1 MPEEWRS
8 LEPAVRNG
16 LSECRVRRGCE
27 VESMVCVPGSGRGES
42 VGRNFRPS
50 FDRPSFAPERVG
62 RSVNRSVGRSKS
74 LDTILYMYNA
84 PEGCPHGTHT
94 SRTAYTRGTHSR
106 EHTQTHTNKN
116 KHTVQKGSILNM
128 TIRAPDPFLRRKEA
142 RSFGVFRPQK
152 TIFSLA
158 ARRAAGRSVGTGR
171 VGNAQNRPRG
181 SVPSVGLGRRDH
193 TFNFAPPY

>member
-62 RSVNRSVGRSKS
+62 RCLATLVARCTSVLLSCGAPLKYPTAQLASLNIRLVSSVDAFVIVFVFSVFFVPC
-74 LDTILYMYNA
+74 IF
-84 PEGCPHGTHT
+84 
-94 SRTAYTRGTHSR
+94 
-106 EHTQTHTNKN
+106 
-116 KHTVQKGSILNM
+116 
-128 TIRAPDPFLRRKEA
+128 DPQ
-142 RSFGVFRPQK
+142 P
-152 TIFSLA
+152 LA
-158 ARRAAGRSVGTGR
+158 
-171 VGNAQNRPRG
+171 
-181 SVPSVGLGRRDH
+181 
-193 TFNFAPPY
+193 